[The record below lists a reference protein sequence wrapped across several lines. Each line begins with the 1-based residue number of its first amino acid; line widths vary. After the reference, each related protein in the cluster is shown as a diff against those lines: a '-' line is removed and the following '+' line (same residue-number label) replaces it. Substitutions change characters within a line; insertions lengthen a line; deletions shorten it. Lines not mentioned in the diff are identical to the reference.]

1 VNPEP
6 VNLKKL
12 KELLQHRRREIL
24 KQVAHLELER
34 EELRQRFV
42 EPIDQAQKED
52 LTRMLNRLIE
62 RGKDE
67 IEEINLALEKISAG
81 TYGICELCGKSI
93 NLKRLEVLP
102 ATRMCWK
109 CAQEYEYA
117 QELRKHAKDEIVD
130 TKLLEAYR
138 NLIDE
143 DVHLKTVKLPS
154 DESLM
159 ELKEI

>member
-1 VNPEP
+1 MSIKAFLKMREILVN
-6 VNLKKL
+6 
-12 KELLQHRRREIL
+12 RRREVFAQI
-24 KQVAHLELER
+24 AHMESERNALGER
-34 EELRQRFV
+34 EI
-42 EPIDQAQKED
+42 EPIDEAQKED
-52 LTRMLNRLIE
+52 LTRTLNRLIE

-67 IEEINLALEKISAG
+67 IEEINLALEKMPAG
-81 TYGICELCGKSI
+81 TYGVCELCGKSI
-93 NLKRLEVLP
+93 PLKRLEVLP

-109 CAQEYEYA
+109 CAQEYEDA

-143 DVHLKTVKLPS
+143 DVYLKTFKLTG

-159 ELKEI
+159 DLKEM